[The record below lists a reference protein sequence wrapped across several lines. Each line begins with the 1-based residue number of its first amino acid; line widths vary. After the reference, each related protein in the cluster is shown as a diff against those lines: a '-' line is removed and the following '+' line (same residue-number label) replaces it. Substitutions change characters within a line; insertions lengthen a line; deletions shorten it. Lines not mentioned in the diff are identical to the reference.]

1 MAPEFSIPAMA
12 PDKKPK
18 PEQSSQKGN
27 FSLDPGSIHPQSGM
41 RIIAVRTLREFWERH
56 ADAEQA
62 LKAWY
67 HEARKSNWNQPA
79 DIKKDYPAADILPG
93 NRIVFNIKG
102 NSYRLVLKFHYDRGI
117 GYIRFVG
124 THAEYDKRD
133 ATTI

>member
-1 MAPEFSIPAMA
+1 MAPN
-12 PDKKPK
+12 KKTDCK
-18 PEQSSQKGN
+18 QGSHKGN
-27 FSLDPGSIHPQSGM
+27 LVLDSGAKARQSGM
-41 RIIAVRTLREFWERH
+41 RIIAVRTLREFWEQH

-67 HEARKSNWNQPA
+67 HEARKSNWSQPA
-79 DIKKDYPAADILPG
+79 DIKQYYPAADILPG

-102 NSYRLVLKFHYDRGI
+102 NTYRLVVKFHYGRGI

-124 THAEYDKRD
+124 THAEYDKVD